1 MIMVLK
7 RKLKKIV
14 NSISI
19 FLIVGCSYYSMAG
32 SIPANINNVFI
43 PLIENDTAE
52 FEIAE
57 NLTSKITQEIAIQ
70 NILKITDNSNSD
82 STILGVITSATD
94 GPFTFDSNEQVDE
107 YRFSISLKILWVD
120 NENEK
125 NLIEKT
131 FTGFGNYS
139 INNDPSSDGID
150 NDNDG
155 ILDENDDDEF
165 GDSRELA
172 INIAINK
179 IASDVV
185 NSILST
191 WKKNC

>member
-1 MIMVLK
+1 MTMALK

-14 NSISI
+14 NLASI

-32 SIPANINNVFI
+32 SIPANIKNVNI

-52 FEIAE
+52 FEISE
-57 NLTSKITQEIAIQ
+57 NLTSKIIQEIAIQ
-70 NILKITDNSNSD
+70 NILKITDDSNSD
-82 STILGVITSATD
+82 STILGVITTASD
-94 GPFTFDSNEQVDE
+94 GPFSFDVNEQVDE
-107 YRFSISLKILWVD
+107 YRFSLSLKISWID

-191 WKKNC
+191 W

>member
-172 INIAINK
+172 INIAVNK

-191 WKKNC
+191 W

>member
-32 SIPANINNVFI
+32 SIPANINNVYI

-52 FEIAE
+52 FEISE

-131 FTGFGNYS
+131 FIGFGNYS

-150 NDNDG
+150 NDKDG

-191 WKKNC
+191 W

>member
-32 SIPANINNVFI
+32 SIPANINNVYI

-52 FEIAE
+52 FEISE

-82 STILGVITSATD
+82 STILGVITSASD

-191 WKKNC
+191 W

>member
-1 MIMVLK
+1 MTMELK

-19 FLIVGCSYYSMAG
+19 FLIIGCSYYSMAG
-32 SIPANINNVFI
+32 SIPANINNVYI

-52 FEIAE
+52 FEISE

-82 STILGVITSATD
+82 STILGVITSAID

-172 INIAINK
+172 INIAVNK

-191 WKKNC
+191 W

>member
-1 MIMVLK
+1 MTMELK
-7 RKLKKIV
+7 RRLKKII
-14 NSISI
+14 NIASI

-32 SIPANINNVFI
+32 SIPANIKNVNI

-52 FEIAE
+52 FEISE
-57 NLTSKITQEIAIQ
+57 NLTSKIIQEIAIQ
-70 NILKITDNSNSD
+70 NILRITDDSNSD
-82 STILGVITSATD
+82 STILGVITNASD
-94 GPFTFDSNEQVDE
+94 GPFSFDSNEQVDE
-107 YRFSISLKILWVD
+107 YRFSLSLKVIWID

-191 WKKNC
+191 W

>member
-14 NSISI
+14 NSILV

-32 SIPANINNVFI
+32 SIPANINNVYI

-52 FEIAE
+52 FEISE

-70 NILKITDNSNSD
+70 NILKITDNNNSD

-191 WKKNC
+191 W

>member
-32 SIPANINNVFI
+32 SIPANINNVYI

-52 FEIAE
+52 FEISE

-94 GPFTFDSNEQVDE
+94 GPFTFDGNEQVDE

-191 WKKNC
+191 W

>member
-1 MIMVLK
+1 MTMALK

-14 NSISI
+14 NFVSI
-19 FLIVGCSYYSMAG
+19 FLIVGCSFYSMAG
-32 SIPANINNVFI
+32 SIPANIKNVNI

-52 FEIAE
+52 FEISE
-57 NLTSKITQEIAIQ
+57 NLTSKIIQEIAIQ
-70 NILKITDNSNSD
+70 NILKITDDSNSD
-82 STILGVITSATD
+82 STILGVITTASD
-94 GPFTFDSNEQVDE
+94 GPFSFDINEQVDE
-107 YRFSISLKILWVD
+107 YRFSLSLKITWID

-191 WKKNC
+191 W

>member
-1 MIMVLK
+1 MTMELK
-7 RKLKKIV
+7 RRLKKII
-14 NSISI
+14 NITSI

-32 SIPANINNVFI
+32 SIPANIKNVNI

-52 FEIAE
+52 FEISE
-57 NLTSKITQEIAIQ
+57 NLTSKIIQEIAIQ
-70 NILKITDNSNSD
+70 NILRITDDSNSD
-82 STILGVITSATD
+82 STILGVITNASD
-94 GPFTFDSNEQVDE
+94 GPFSFDTNEQVDE
-107 YRFSISLKILWVD
+107 YRFSLSLKVTWID

-139 INNDPSSDGID
+139 INNDPSSDVID

-165 GDSRELA
+165 GDSRDLA

-191 WKKNC
+191 W

>member
-32 SIPANINNVFI
+32 SIPANINNVYI

-52 FEIAE
+52 FEISE

-70 NILKITDNSNSD
+70 NILKITDNNNSD

-150 NDNDG
+150 NDNHG

-191 WKKNC
+191 W

>member
-1 MIMVLK
+1 MIMVLE

-32 SIPANINNVFI
+32 SIPANINNVYI

-52 FEIAE
+52 FEISE

-191 WKKNC
+191 W

>member
-32 SIPANINNVFI
+32 SIPANINNVYI

-52 FEIAE
+52 FDISE

-70 NILKITDNSNSD
+70 NILKITDDSNSD

-191 WKKNC
+191 W

>member
-1 MIMVLK
+1 MIMELK
-7 RKLKKIV
+7 RKLKKIT
-14 NSISI
+14 STLLI
-19 FLIVGCSYYSMAG
+19 FCLIGCSYYSMAG
-32 SIPANINNVFI
+32 SIPANINNVYI
-43 PLIENDTAE
+43 PLIQNDTAE

-57 NLTSKITQEIAIQ
+57 NLTSKIIQEIAIQ
-70 NILKITDNSNSD
+70 NILKISENEESD
-82 STILGVITSATD
+82 SSILGVISSAID
-94 GPFTFDSNEQVDE
+94 GPFSFDSNEQVDE
-107 YRFSISLKILWVD
+107 YRFSINVQIVWVD

-179 IASDVV
+179 IASDIV

-191 WKKNC
+191 W

>member
-19 FLIVGCSYYSMAG
+19 FLLVGCSYYSMAG
-32 SIPANINNVFI
+32 SIPANINNVYI

-52 FEIAE
+52 FEISE

-172 INIAINK
+172 INIAVNK

-191 WKKNC
+191 W

>member
-32 SIPANINNVFI
+32 SIPANISNVYI

-52 FEIAE
+52 FEISE

-70 NILKITDNSNSD
+70 NILKITDDSNSD

-120 NENEK
+120 NKNEK

-191 WKKNC
+191 W

>member
-32 SIPANINNVFI
+32 SIPANINNVYI

-52 FEIAE
+52 FEISE

-70 NILKITDNSNSD
+70 NILKITDNSDSD

-125 NLIEKT
+125 SLIEKT

-191 WKKNC
+191 W

>member
-1 MIMVLK
+1 MIMALK

-14 NSISI
+14 NSLSI
-19 FLIVGCSYYSMAG
+19 FMLVGCSYYSMAG
-32 SIPANINNVFI
+32 SIPANINNVYI

-52 FEIAE
+52 FEISE

-70 NILKITDNSNSD
+70 NILKITDDSNSD

-179 IASDVV
+179 ITSDVV

-191 WKKNC
+191 W

>member
-14 NSISI
+14 NSILI

-32 SIPANINNVFI
+32 SIPANINNVYI

-52 FEIAE
+52 FEISE

-70 NILKITDNSNSD
+70 NILKITDDSNSD
-82 STILGVITSATD
+82 STILGLITSATD

-191 WKKNC
+191 W

>member
-1 MIMVLK
+1 MTMELK
-7 RKLKKIV
+7 RRLKKII
-14 NSISI
+14 NIASI
-19 FLIVGCSYYSMAG
+19 FLIIGCSYYSMAG
-32 SIPANINNVFI
+32 SIPANIKNVNI

-52 FEIAE
+52 FEISE
-57 NLTSKITQEIAIQ
+57 NLTSKIIQEIAIQ
-70 NILKITDNSNSD
+70 NILRITDDSNSD
-82 STILGVITSATD
+82 STILGLITNASD
-94 GPFTFDSNEQVDE
+94 VPFSFDTNEQVDE
-107 YRFSISLKILWVD
+107 YRFSLSLKVTWID

-165 GDSRELA
+165 GDSRDLA

-191 WKKNC
+191 W

>member
-1 MIMVLK
+1 MILILK

-32 SIPANINNVFI
+32 SIPANINNVYI

-52 FEIAE
+52 FEISE

-82 STILGVITSATD
+82 STILGVITSTTD

-107 YRFSISLKILWVD
+107 YRFSISIKILWVD

-191 WKKNC
+191 W

>member
-32 SIPANINNVFI
+32 SIPANINNVYI

-52 FEIAE
+52 FEISE

-172 INIAINK
+172 INIAVNK

-191 WKKNC
+191 W

>member
-1 MIMVLK
+1 MIMALK

-19 FLIVGCSYYSMAG
+19 SLLVGCSYYSMAG
-32 SIPANINNVFI
+32 SIPANINNVYI

-52 FEIAE
+52 FEISE

-185 NSILST
+185 NSILSLIHI
-191 WKKNC
+191 

>member
-1 MIMVLK
+1 MIMALK

-14 NSISI
+14 NSLSI
-19 FLIVGCSYYSMAG
+19 FMLVGCSYYSMAG
-32 SIPANINNVFI
+32 SIPANINNVYI

-52 FEIAE
+52 FEISE

-82 STILGVITSATD
+82 STILGLITSATD

-191 WKKNC
+191 W

>member
-32 SIPANINNVFI
+32 SIPANINNVYI

-52 FEIAE
+52 FEISE

-139 INNDPSSDGID
+139 VNNDPSSDGID

-191 WKKNC
+191 W

>member
-1 MIMVLK
+1 MIMALK

-14 NSISI
+14 NSLSI
-19 FLIVGCSYYSMAG
+19 FMLVGCSYYSMAG
-32 SIPANINNVFI
+32 SIPANISNVYI

-52 FEIAE
+52 FEISE

-70 NILKITDNSNSD
+70 NILKITDDSNSD
-82 STILGVITSATD
+82 STILGVITSAAD

-107 YRFSISLKILWVD
+107 YRFSFSLKILWVD

-191 WKKNC
+191 W

>member
-1 MIMVLK
+1 MIMALK

-14 NSISI
+14 NSLSI
-19 FLIVGCSYYSMAG
+19 FMLVGCSYYSMAG
-32 SIPANINNVFI
+32 SIPANINNIYI

-52 FEIAE
+52 FEISE

-70 NILKITDNSNSD
+70 NILKVTDDSNSD
-82 STILGVITSATD
+82 STILGVITSASD

-191 WKKNC
+191 W

>member
-32 SIPANINNVFI
+32 SIPANINNVYI

-52 FEIAE
+52 FEISE

-191 WKKNC
+191 W

>member
-1 MIMVLK
+1 MVLK

-14 NSISI
+14 NFISI

-32 SIPANINNVFI
+32 SIPPNINNVYI

-52 FEIAE
+52 FEISE
-57 NLTSKITQEIAIQ
+57 NLTSKIIQEIAIQ

-82 STILGVITSATD
+82 STILGVITSASD

-107 YRFSISLKILWVD
+107 YRFSISLKILWID

-131 FTGFGNYS
+131 FKGFGNYS

-191 WKKNC
+191 W

>member
-1 MIMVLK
+1 MIMALK

-32 SIPANINNVFI
+32 SIPANINNVYI

-52 FEIAE
+52 FEISE

-70 NILKITDNSNSD
+70 NIVKITDNSNSD

-191 WKKNC
+191 W

>member
-1 MIMVLK
+1 MIMALK

-14 NSISI
+14 NSLSI
-19 FLIVGCSYYSMAG
+19 FMLVGCSYYSMAG
-32 SIPANINNVFI
+32 SIPANINNIYI

-52 FEIAE
+52 FDISE

-82 STILGVITSATD
+82 STILGVITSASD

-191 WKKNC
+191 W

>member
-1 MIMVLK
+1 MILILK

-32 SIPANINNVFI
+32 SIPANINNVYI

-52 FEIAE
+52 FEISE

-107 YRFSISLKILWVD
+107 YRFSISIKILWVD

-139 INNDPSSDGID
+139 INNNPSSDGID

-191 WKKNC
+191 W

>member
-1 MIMVLK
+1 MTMELK
-7 RKLKKIV
+7 RRLKKII
-14 NSISI
+14 NIASIL
-19 FLIVGCSYYSMAG
+19 LIVGCSYYSMAG
-32 SIPANINNVFI
+32 SIPTNIKNVNI

-52 FEIAE
+52 FEISE
-57 NLTSKITQEIAIQ
+57 NLTSKIIQEIAIQ
-70 NILKITDNSNSD
+70 NILRITDDSNSD
-82 STILGVITSATD
+82 STILGVIINASD
-94 GPFTFDSNEQVDE
+94 GPFSFDSNEQVDE
-107 YRFSISLKILWVD
+107 YRFSLSLKVTWID

-191 WKKNC
+191 W

>member
-32 SIPANINNVFI
+32 SIPANINNVYI

-52 FEIAE
+52 FEISE

-70 NILKITDNSNSD
+70 NILKITDDSNSD

-94 GPFTFDSNEQVDE
+94 GPFTFDNNEQVDE

-191 WKKNC
+191 W

>member
-14 NSISI
+14 NFISI

-32 SIPANINNVFI
+32 SIPANINNVYI

-52 FEIAE
+52 FEISE
-57 NLTSKITQEIAIQ
+57 NLTAKITQEIAIQ

-107 YRFSISLKILWVD
+107 YRFSISIKILWVD

-191 WKKNC
+191 W

>member
-1 MIMVLK
+1 MIMALK

-14 NSISI
+14 NSLSI
-19 FLIVGCSYYSMAG
+19 FMLVGCSYYSMAG
-32 SIPANINNVFI
+32 SIPANINNVYI

-52 FEIAE
+52 FEISE

-82 STILGVITSATD
+82 STILGLITSATD

-107 YRFSISLKILWVD
+107 YRFSISLKILWID

-191 WKKNC
+191 W

>member
-7 RKLKKIV
+7 RKLKKII

-32 SIPANINNVFI
+32 SIPANINNVYI

-52 FEIAE
+52 FEISE
-57 NLTSKITQEIAIQ
+57 NLTSKITQEIAFQ

-191 WKKNC
+191 W

>member
-1 MIMVLK
+1 MTMELK
-7 RKLKKIV
+7 RRLKKII
-14 NSISI
+14 NIASI
-19 FLIVGCSYYSMAG
+19 FLIIGCSYYSMAG
-32 SIPANINNVFI
+32 SIPANIKNVNI

-52 FEIAE
+52 FEISE
-57 NLTSKITQEIAIQ
+57 NLTSKMIQEIAIQ
-70 NILKITDNSNSD
+70 NILRITDDSNSD
-82 STILGVITSATD
+82 STILGLITNASD
-94 GPFTFDSNEQVDE
+94 VPFSFDTNEQVDE
-107 YRFSISLKILWVD
+107 YRFSLSLQVTWID

-165 GDSRELA
+165 GDSRDLA

-191 WKKNC
+191 W

>member
-32 SIPANINNVFI
+32 SIPANINNVYI

-52 FEIAE
+52 FEISE
-57 NLTSKITQEIAIQ
+57 NLTSKIIQEIAIQ
-70 NILKITDNSNSD
+70 NILKITDKSNSD

-191 WKKNC
+191 W